1 MLVKKIKYNYFFWG
15 HSVLWNNMSMEGCWS
30 DKRNV
35 WCITSY
41 FLPLPNFV
49 VLCHCTCPFPW
60 AFGCL
65 YLILLKIKK
74 ITRKSLVLCYLILSF
89 TLSSWIHVP
98 ASWMAHVT
106 CFICCSIFLVN
117 GISLLL
123 GRQNKALDACLAWW
137 CGRAEFPSERTQ
149 PTHSPVTR
157 QIGAADVQS
166 FRIAD
171 KQVLILDFFYPL
183 LFPLYGHFSAF
194 AHELLH
200 SSCLLLLILL

>member
-1 MLVKKIKYNYFFWG
+1 
-15 HSVLWNNMSMEGCWS
+15 MEGCWS

-106 CFICCSIFLVN
+106 CFICCSIYLFGKWN
-117 GISLLL
+117 LLASWQAKQ
-123 GRQNKALDACLAWW
+123 GSGCLPCMMMWKSW
-137 CGRAEFPSERTQ
+137 IPEWKD
-149 PTHSPVTR
+149 PTDELA
-157 QIGAADVQS
+157 G
-166 FRIAD
+166 
-171 KQVLILDFFYPL
+171 Y
-183 LFPLYGHFSAF
+183 SANRGCRC
-194 AHELLH
+194 
-200 SSCLLLLILL
+200 SIIQDSG